1 MMKYVSCVSPP
12 LSPQCS
18 DLPSAERSYVSA
30 DFTVAKANIYI
41 YNAEVLMA
49 ATNNHCL
56 RWKWKQ
62 LQLQQHSNPLQ
73 SHEAAGPIIS
83 NLGLSLLRQNLLQH
97 LVNKTLLIHRHIEA
111 MYVINGYHS
120 GQVSLLLKREINLA
134 PPSKSKGAAV
144 DFTVRRVLTD
154 AHM

>member
-1 MMKYVSCVSPP
+1 MFHAFPHPFPRNAVICHQQKGRMLLLILQWRK
-12 LSPQCS
+12 L
-18 DLPSAERSYVSA
+18 
-30 DFTVAKANIYI
+30 IYI
-41 YNAEVLMA
+41 YNAEVLMV
-49 ATNNHCL
+49 ATNNSCL

-83 NLGLSLLRQNLLQH
+83 NLGPSLLCQNLLQH

-144 DFTVRRVLTD
+144 DFTMRGVLTD